1 MMRFTIAGVAAL
13 FLTLSGSPA
22 ARQAA
27 AQAIPDDFSIT
38 LARTT
43 CFGECPA
50 YAVTI
55 YAKGNVTYEGKK
67 FVRVEGRR
75 STSISV
81 EAVAA
86 LLATVTRIRFF
97 DLEDQYR
104 VIRTAD
110 GSAIDVT
117 DLPTTF
123 VMVTQDGRSKQV
135 LDYFGAPASLRQL
148 EQQIDRTARTK
159 QWISLD
165 EATFRQMLS
174 EGWSPSVDE
183 RAELLRKALQDDDA
197 GVIKALL
204 ANGADPNR
212 QYYGTTT
219 PLMMAQSAAAARVL
233 LEAGANPLTRTARG
247 VTALMYAVHF
257 APDLAETLLQAGA
270 PPDDVDLYGTTPL
283 YKAACAGNA
292 GVVKLLLTRGADPTR
307 HPDSESALECARSG
321 RDYERLYPQKLLN
334 PNPPFVKEFDSVIA
348 LLERALATRRRK

>member
-1 MMRFTIAGVAAL
+1 MRSTIAGFVVVVLEVCVSAERQTVA
-13 FLTLSGSPA
+13 PVV
-22 ARQAA
+22 
-27 AQAIPDDFSIT
+27 PDDFSIT

-55 YAKGNVTYEGKK
+55 DANGNVRYEGKK
-67 FVRVEGRR
+67 FVRVAGRQNGH
-75 STSISV
+75 IPV

-86 LLATVTRIRFF
+86 LVETVRRIRFF
-97 DLEDQYR
+97 ELEEEYR

-110 GSAIDVT
+110 GGAIDVS

-135 LDYFGAPASLRQL
+135 LDYLGAPASLRQL

-174 EGWSPSVDE
+174 EGWSPSVEE

-197 GVIKALL
+197 NVIKALV

-219 PLMMAQSAAAARVL
+219 PLMMAQSAAAAKVL

-247 VTALMYAVHF
+247 LTALMYAVHF
-257 APDLAETLLQAGA
+257 APDLSETLLQAGV
-270 PPDDVDLYGTTPL
+270 PPDDPDLYGTTPL

-292 GVVKLLLTRGADPTR
+292 GVVKLLLARGADPTR
-307 HPDSESALECARSG
+307 HPDGESALECARSG

-334 PNPPFVKEFDSVIA
+334 SNPPFVKEFDSVIA
-348 LLERALATRRRK
+348 LLERAIVTRRRN

>member
-1 MMRFTIAGVAAL
+1 MRSATAGLIVVL
-13 FLTLSGSPA
+13 LTFSVSA

-27 AQAIPDDFSIT
+27 PQAVPDDFVIT

-50 YAVTI
+50 YAVSI
-55 YAKGNVTYEGKK
+55 DAKGNVTYEGKK

-75 STSISV
+75 TARV
-81 EAVAA
+81 PAEAVAA
-86 LLATVTRIRFF
+86 LVATVTRIQFF

-110 GSAIDVT
+110 GSAFDVT
-117 DLPTTF
+117 DLPTTS
-123 VMVTQDGRSKQV
+123 VMVTQDGRSKHV
-135 LDYFGAPASLRQL
+135 LDYLGAPASLRQL

-165 EATFRQMLS
+165 ETTLRQMLS

-219 PLMMAQSAAAARVL
+219 PLMMAQSAAAAKVL

-247 VTALMYAVHF
+247 KTALMYAVHF
-257 APDLAETLLQAGA
+257 APDLSETLLQAGV
-270 PPDDVDLYGTTPL
+270 PPDDADIYLTTPL
-283 YKAACAGNA
+283 YEAACVGNA
-292 GVVKLLLTRGADPTR
+292 GVVKLLLARGADPTR
-307 HPDSESALECARSG
+307 HPDGESALECARSG
-321 RDYERLYPQKLLN
+321 RDYERRFPQKLLN